1 MSIDAG
7 VLFEFQH
14 ALESQI
20 LPKLSSLSPADL
32 FPLIPLLLSWLV
44 YPSTAAER
52 DTLKDLSN
60 ETRDQLADFLISR
73 LTAAPPSTSDP
84 LVAQIHAELSN
95 PSGTADSAREKAA
108 LFYCHGPTVTPLTRM
123 ACTSTAEETARGLD
137 LRCRYLLEFLDS
149 SQARVPHSKSDELAV
164 RSLELV
170 HTAEDMR
177 PLIPGVLEW
186 IADMNWP
193 IAQGCWYQLARFP
206 ELTIEPIRAV
216 LRRGDDGGWAANIL
230 SSLLS
235 DVPPALMER
244 LRPDIERIAQR
255 PTDDEIECTS
265 FEYAAYCLEAMD
277 HWAARMK
284 ILPRL
289 EVKLLHAT

>member
-14 ALESQI
+14 APESQI
-20 LPKLSSLSPADL
+20 LPKLSKTLQYPLADL

-60 ETRDQLADFLISR
+60 ETRDQLADFLTSR

-84 LVAQIHAELSN
+84 LRIA
-95 PSGTADSAREKAA
+95 PGKRAA
-108 LFYCHGPTVTPLTRM
+108 LFHYHGVMLNLPKEHIEPYRDALTRM
-123 ACTSTAEETARGLD
+123 AWTSTAEQRRKQRAAWTCD
-137 LRCRYLLEFLDS
+137 CRYLLEFLDS
-149 SQARVPHSKSDELAV
+149 SQARVPHSN
-164 RSLELV
+164 LELV
-170 HTAEDMR
+170 AHGRRYASSDPR
-177 PLIPGVLEW
+177 
-186 IADMNWP
+186 
-193 IAQGCWYQLARFP
+193 GCWDQLVRFP

-230 SSLLS
+230 SFLLS

-244 LRPDIERIAQR
+244 LRPEIERIAQR